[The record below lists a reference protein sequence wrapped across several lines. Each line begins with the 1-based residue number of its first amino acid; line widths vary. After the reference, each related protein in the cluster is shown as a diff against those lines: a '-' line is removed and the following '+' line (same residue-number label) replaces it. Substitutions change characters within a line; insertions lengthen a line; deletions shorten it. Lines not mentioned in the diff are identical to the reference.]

1 MSVFSDAQLDYLRSQ
16 RLRRLA
22 TAGHDGVSHV
32 VPVAFRYNPDTDS
45 IDIGGYDFA
54 KRKKFRDV
62 KRTGMATLVVD
73 DVLPPCQPRAVE
85 VRGQAITLDC
95 GGKAINE
102 GLTTRLS
109 GSRLAGSCPG
119 ASRTASRLGR
129 SVDPALTTRSVDRA
143 ASVSDLGTSLLTW
156 PGNARWCASLT
167 CVERRCQPEFG
178 QAALT
183 CHGDQMTLQSSPRLR
198 ARRDAACRSMLGPP
212 GGDVLPIGST
222 R

>member
-1 MSVFSDAQLDYLRSQ
+1 MASGLPRGLPWQPAARITAIARSMRSSAGRPGIPASRQ
-16 RLRRLA
+16 HRHRRVRLRQAQEVPRRQA
-22 TAGHDGVSHV
+22 HGHG
-32 VPVAFRYNPDTDS
+32 
-45 IDIGGYDFA
+45 
-54 KRKKFRDV
+54 DV
-62 KRTGMATLVVD
+62 GVD
-73 DVLPPCQPRAVE
+73 DVPPPWQPRAVE
-85 VRGQAITLDC
+85 VRGQALTLDK

-102 GLTTRLS
+102 GSTTRLS

-129 SVDPALTTRSVDRA
+129 SLIRPLTTRSVDHA
-143 ASVSDLGTSLLTW
+143 ASVSDLGTSLLTR

-198 ARRDAACRSMLGPP
+198 ARRGAACRSMLGPP
-212 GGDVLPIGST
+212 GDNVLPIGSI